1 MIEKQDPSPCQPKQ
15 NDFNH
20 PWEITIKYQPLD
32 CQNFSGGG
40 GVTLLSREQRVKICT
55 VPVPKERTN
64 AQV

>member
-40 GVTLLSREQRVKICT
+40 GGLHCSAGN
-55 VPVPKERTN
+55 KE
-64 AQV
+64 